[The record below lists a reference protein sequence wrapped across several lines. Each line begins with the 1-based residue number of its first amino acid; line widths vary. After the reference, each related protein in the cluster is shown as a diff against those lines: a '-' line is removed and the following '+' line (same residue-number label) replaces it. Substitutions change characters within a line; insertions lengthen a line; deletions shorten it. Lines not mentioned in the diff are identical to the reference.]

1 MRYVC
6 SHEDAI
12 WYWYRN
18 RSRGLDRAPR
28 LARPSLDG
36 TTSARYKLQRLGL
49 ERHGVV
55 PCPTFLLGEASC
67 SGGESGV
74 TRQIT
79 VSQAASNHLSL
90 AFCPHRWHG
99 PLPAGSLVQI
109 GDGLFV
115 CTPELA
121 FLQMANS
128 LDEVSLVRL
137 VCVLCAK
144 YALDTQAVV
153 ANQTRAAPVGLTP
166 SRTSEGA
173 ITSTPPLTSVSKL
186 RQLLDCCDSHH
197 GKPRATKA
205 LALCGENAAS
215 PREVEMFLL
224 ATLPRRLGGFGL
236 SGAVMNARVTP
247 SSRDAALLDRS
258 DRQYADI
265 DLYWP
270 AAKVGIEYQGRYHE
284 DTLSEDRRR
293 LNMLTSM
300 GLRVLQVDN
309 QQLLNVSTFM
319 GTMAQVRRM
328 CGKADL
334 NTSTSWLVRHD
345 ELRRRLLGAGKMR
358 L

>member
-12 WYWYRN
+12 WYWYRY
-18 RSRGLDRAPR
+18 RDSGLDRAPR

-36 TTSARYKLQRLGL
+36 TSSARSELRRLGL
-49 ERHGVV
+49 ERHGVT
-55 PCPTFLLGEASC
+55 PCPAFLLGETSC

-74 TRQIT
+74 TRQIL
-79 VSQAASNHLSL
+79 VSQTTSNHPSS
-90 AFCPHRWHG
+90 AFYPHRWHG
-99 PLPAGSLVQI
+99 PLPAGFLVQI

-121 FLQMANS
+121 FLQMANA
-128 LDEVSLVRL
+128 LDDVSLIRL
-137 VCVLCAK
+137 ACVLCAK
-144 YALDTQAVV
+144 YALDAK
-153 ANQTRAAPVGLTP
+153 A
-166 SRTSEGA
+166 
-173 ITSTPPLTSVSKL
+173 LTSREAQISPAATGLSSAYEGTIGSRQPMTCVTRL
-186 RQLLDCCDSHH
+186 RKLLDCCESHH
-197 GKPRATKA
+197 GRPRATKA

-215 PREVEMFLL
+215 PREVEMLFL
-224 ATLPRRLGGFGL
+224 ATLPKRLGGFGVG
-236 SGAVMNARVTP
+236 GAVMNARVTP